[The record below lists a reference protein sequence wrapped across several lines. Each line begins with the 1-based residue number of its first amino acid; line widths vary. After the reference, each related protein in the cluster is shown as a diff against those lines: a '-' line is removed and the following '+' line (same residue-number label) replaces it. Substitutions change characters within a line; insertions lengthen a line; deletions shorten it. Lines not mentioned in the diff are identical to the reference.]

1 MSEEVHEIRGIGDYV
16 IDCYTEY
23 GNYVNIHRHVPRWED
38 GLKPVYKRVMLC
50 ALDIACG
57 KKVKTATL
65 IGRTIGCFVGD
76 TELLDVNNQGLKLSD
91 LSKRDLEKDPVYTFS
106 FTMDGIPKISRVVRV
121 WSSGFREDLVRVTLD
136 NGKSFCCTKDH
147 KILTRE
153 GYKEAGK
160 LQYMEDLIPVVTDKR
175 TSAHCMVM
183 SVEPVKEGAEVFD
196 VEVDLD
202 EHNFSLAC
210 GCVAKNC
217 YHPHG
222 DAALNDV
229 IAELVRS
236 GLLIGQGNFGYKSM
250 FRWDDN
256 SPAAPRYTE
265 VKVNPKYETLIKQL
279 LPYVPSHIN
288 DLGNIEADYL
298 PTPCVLSLAMGSFG
312 IGLGVTVNIPSFTM
326 ESLIKAGYAA
336 ILGKPKPWKLLQPG
350 FDLQMSDEDK
360 ETFWNNEKGRLTYK
374 FDVEPKTIGGL
385 NGWSIIGDPSFVKP
399 KLQQLFKLK
408 DEGGKVVILDQSHD
422 NIREVFIARSKRIKT
437 ITDSEVE
444 MKVREA
450 AEVTKAFSLSVI
462 YNGQTRPITGGTWIQ
477 NCMLN
482 YNSLVKRFREDK
494 VNKINLDIEVFTH
507 FREVADRILETEDS
521 YEKIQSDL
529 HLSFGVV
536 EKIAKMSIS
545 TLREL
550 DPERRIKKLEGER
563 KYYEDLTTKAVLK
576 EFLK

>member
-65 IGRTIGCFVGD
+65 IGRTIG
-76 TELLDVNNQGLKLSD
+76 T
-91 LSKRDLEKDPVYTFS
+91 
-106 FTMDGIPKISRVVRV
+106 
-121 WSSGFREDLVRVTLD
+121 
-136 NGKSFCCTKDH
+136 
-147 KILTRE
+147 
-153 GYKEAGK
+153 
-160 LQYMEDLIPVVTDKR
+160 
-175 TSAHCMVM
+175 
-183 SVEPVKEGAEVFD
+183 
-196 VEVDLD
+196 
-202 EHNFSLAC
+202 
-210 GCVAKNC
+210 

-326 ESLIKAGYAA
+326 ESLIRAGYAA

-408 DEGGKVVILDQSHD
+408 DEGGKVVDCGQCAVAIRRKRRYGKAAHNEHNRNHD
-422 NIREVFIARSKRIKT
+422 GAV
-437 ITDSEVE
+437 D
-444 MKVREA
+444 
-450 AEVTKAFSLSVI
+450 AETFL
-462 YNGQTRPITGGTWIQ
+462 
-477 NCMLN
+477 
-482 YNSLVKRFREDK
+482 
-494 VNKINLDIEVFTH
+494 
-507 FREVADRILETEDS
+507 
-521 YEKIQSDL
+521 
-529 HLSFGVV
+529 
-536 EKIAKMSIS
+536 
-545 TLREL
+545 
-550 DPERRIKKLEGER
+550 
-563 KYYEDLTTKAVLK
+563 DLTLHRQS
-576 EFLK
+576 FSI